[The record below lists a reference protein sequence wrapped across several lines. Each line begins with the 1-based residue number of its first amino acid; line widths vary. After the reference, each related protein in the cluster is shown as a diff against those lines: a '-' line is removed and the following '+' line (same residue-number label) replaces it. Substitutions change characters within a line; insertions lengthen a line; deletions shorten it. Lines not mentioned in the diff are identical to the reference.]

1 MTGNRRWWFAWSHFD
16 GSEVSYIIYYIQTD
30 KDILKSLQDD
40 TWASLS
46 AHPNLLCGETQ
57 TLVREMGSTFFKTI
71 SATLVSILGVQAI
84 GFQDELG
91 RSQSPSFGG
100 TPSDNFGI
108 HLESWDLTEGIH
120 INSTSNFVFETVNS
134 LLQHWPNTRYH
145 NGKSHLYRFSVPTNT
160 F

>member
-1 MTGNRRWWFAWSHFD
+1 
-16 GSEVSYIIYYIQTD
+16 
-30 KDILKSLQDD
+30 
-40 TWASLS
+40 
-46 AHPNLLCGETQ
+46 
-57 TLVREMGSTFFKTI
+57 MGSTFFKTI

-91 RSQSPSFGG
+91 RSRSPSFGG

-108 HLESWDLTEGIH
+108 HLESWDLTEGIP

-145 NGKSHLYRFSVPTNT
+145 NGKSHLYRFSVPANT